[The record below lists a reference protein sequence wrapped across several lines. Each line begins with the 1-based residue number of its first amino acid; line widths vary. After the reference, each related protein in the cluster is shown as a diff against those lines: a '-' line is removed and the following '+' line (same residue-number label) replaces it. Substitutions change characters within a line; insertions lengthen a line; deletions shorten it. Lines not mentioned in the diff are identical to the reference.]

1 MTQTPY
7 QILPPL
13 KFCPSS
19 TLTIM
24 LVLLLLSRSSLPE
37 VEEFLMCLLMGPVHT

>member
-13 KFCPSS
+13 KFCLSS

-24 LVLLLLSRSSLPE
+24 LALLLSRSSLPE
-37 VEEFLMCLLMGPVHT
+37 VEEFLMCLLMGPIHT